1 MGQIVGYQTS
11 HEAWTS
17 LVKIFSTSSKAR
29 AMQLRLEFQTTR
41 KGTMSMME
49 YLLKVKTIADNLV
62 AIGEPVL
69 KKDQVLQILG
79 GLGADYNPIVASITA
94 REDDISIHSIHS
106 ILLTHEQCLKF
117 QNTIPKEDS
126 ISGHVVVSQM
136 QQTRGNIRRISSN
149 RNNYQNSRPNSAQPQ
164 RSHLPHTT
172 PNNNTFPNDNSNQVQ
187 AMVASPASSD
197 SWFLDTGNSSS
208 DQQCYSSI
216 CRASLSRTLSSLY
229 WKWISK
235 RRTHSYKASLNKVFA
250 SFQDSLCQDKHQ
262 LLLLPLQ
269 SQREQHHPLSGM
281 LDLTT
286 TRNSNTD
293 PYNVSFSDISL
304 LRNDTFSWT
313 SQPVASIFPGIVF
326 DETVFPYHIPHPLP
340 IPTISP
346 QAVTP
351 AILGFTSNTH
361 NSTTSNTFHP
371 GKRPSSPTNSS
382 ASHQLVPPV
391 I

>member
-1 MGQIVGYQTS
+1 MTVAGIIKPEFISWRRYDRMLLSWLYSSLTPEIMGQIIGYQTS

-79 GLGADYNPIVASITA
+79 GLGVDYNPIVASITA

-164 RSHLPHTT
+164 SRGSL
-172 PNNNTFPNDNSNQVQ
+172 
-187 AMVASPASSD
+187 
-197 SWFLDTGNSSS
+197 GN
-208 DQQCYSSI
+208 
-216 CRASLSRTLSSLY
+216 
-229 WKWISK
+229 
-235 RRTHSYKASLNKVFA
+235 
-250 SFQDSLCQDKHQ
+250 
-262 LLLLPLQ
+262 
-269 SQREQHHPLSGM
+269 
-281 LDLTT
+281 
-286 TRNSNTD
+286 RN
-293 PYNVSFSDISL
+293 
-304 LRNDTFSWT
+304 
-313 SQPVASIFPGIVF
+313 
-326 DETVFPYHIPHPLP
+326 
-340 IPTISP
+340 
-346 QAVTP
+346 
-351 AILGFTSNTH
+351 LGF
-361 NSTTSNTFHP
+361 
-371 GKRPSSPTNSS
+371 K
-382 ASHQLVPPV
+382 
-391 I
+391 